1 MTTDDDSD
9 DSANPNN
16 TDDAA
21 TVTSEDERVL
31 RHVMTLIH
39 DDDKGTVHEILTH
52 AGASSALDTLAFD
65 EETLSK
71 MKAKVAGKAQTPIP
85 FYITNVVVVIIPEIP
100 PLHGMIVLW

>member
-9 DSANPNN
+9 NSANPNN

-21 TVTSEDERVL
+21 TATSEDERVL
-31 RHVMTLIH
+31 KHVMTLIR
-39 DDDKGTVHEILTH
+39 DDDKGTVCEILTH
-52 AGASSALDTLAFD
+52 AGVSSALDMLAFS

-85 FYITNVVVVIIPEIP
+85 FASRMLLLLFQKFHRYY
-100 PLHGMIVLW
+100 LSQC